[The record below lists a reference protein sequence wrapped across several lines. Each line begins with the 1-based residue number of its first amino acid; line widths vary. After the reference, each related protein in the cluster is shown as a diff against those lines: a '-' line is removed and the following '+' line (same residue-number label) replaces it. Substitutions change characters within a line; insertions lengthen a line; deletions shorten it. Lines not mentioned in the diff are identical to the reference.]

1 MAGWC
6 ELGSRPLVRGAP
18 AAPTFQCPL
27 DGRPVV
33 ELQTAL
39 EALDAGRSDVEPV
52 FCMQGT
58 GTGNCTECQ
67 RAYCEITAEY
77 LDYQDWQMLITGVP
91 DTNREGL
98 VPRVFDSLVSA
109 YSFYTDTNRTAPG
122 AGSSNS
128 SSFLFSMYTSS
139 ASRVVFPD
147 VNYTASTPASEYVA
161 DCMRSLENTTFTRPD
176 APELVNVVRGKDG
189 ICVEISASGFLNG
202 SSTMGH
208 NVSDSAVRW
217 GTAS

>member
-1 MAGWC
+1 M
-6 ELGSRPLVRGAP
+6 R
-18 AAPTFQCPL
+18 
-27 DGRPVV
+27 
-33 ELQTAL
+33 LQTAL

-52 FCMQGT
+52 FCMQGN

-128 SSFLFSMYTSS
+128 SSFLFSMVMSR

>member
-1 MAGWC
+1 
-6 ELGSRPLVRGAP
+6 
-18 AAPTFQCPL
+18 
-27 DGRPVV
+27 
-33 ELQTAL
+33 
-39 EALDAGRSDVEPV
+39 
-52 FCMQGT
+52 MQGT

-91 DTNREGL
+91 DTNRPDL
-98 VPRVFDSLVSA
+98 VGPGSAVYSTYVFND
-109 YSFYTDTNRTAPG
+109 TDRTASG

-128 SSFLFSMYTSS
+128 SSFNSS
-139 ASRVVFPD
+139 SFQWWFAMDMSRPSRVVFPD

-189 ICVEISASGFLNG
+189 ICVEISAGFLNG

>member
-1 MAGWC
+1 M
-6 ELGSRPLVRGAP
+6 R
-18 AAPTFQCPL
+18 
-27 DGRPVV
+27 
-33 ELQTAL
+33 LQTAL
-39 EALDAGRSDVEPV
+39 EALDAGRSDVDPV
-52 FCMQGT
+52 FCMQGN

-77 LDYQDWQMLITGVP
+77 LDYQDWQMLMTGVP
-91 DTNREGL
+91 DTNEAPMSGVKR
-98 VPRVFDSLVSA
+98 SLVSI
-109 YSFYTDTNRTAPG
+109 YEFYNDTNRTAPG

-128 SSFLFSMYTSS
+128 SSFLFSMVMRRP
-139 ASRVVFPD
+139 SRVVFPD

-176 APELVNVVRGKDG
+176 ALELVNVVRGKDG
-189 ICVEISASGFLNG
+189 ICVETSGSGLNTP
-202 SSTMGH
+202 STLGH

>member
-1 MAGWC
+1 
-6 ELGSRPLVRGAP
+6 
-18 AAPTFQCPL
+18 
-27 DGRPVV
+27 
-33 ELQTAL
+33 
-39 EALDAGRSDVEPV
+39 
-52 FCMQGT
+52 
-58 GTGNCTECQ
+58 
-67 RAYCEITAEY
+67 
-77 LDYQDWQMLITGVP
+77 MLMTGVP
-91 DTNREGL
+91 YTNEAPESGAAG
-98 VPRVFDSLVSA
+98 SLVSR
-109 YSFYTDTNRTAPG
+109 YTFSNDTDRTTPG

-128 SSFLFSMYTSS
+128 SSFNSS
-139 ASRVVFPD
+139 SFQWWFTMDMSRASRVVFPD

-189 ICVEISASGFLNG
+189 ICVEISAGFLNG